1 MIRNSRIHAL
11 KSSNIP
17 EDSVTRRV
25 VASIAEDADSD
36 HGGAEHGE
44 LWLVSYADLMTLLFG
59 FFVMLYADAGRVQE
73 IKKTFQSE
81 EEIPLTQEKKPD
93 QSEEKKVLEDQ
104 VKDLQT
110 RVGALQFDL
119 DVKEKLLKEAEA
131 RFEKPQAE
139 DPVRARPDKVSFSAN
154 AITEQARL
162 LFRSP
167 CRMCVHFN
175 SYSPPQLNAIL
186 QASSGSVVIAH
197 VVRGGPADQAGLR
210 AGDVVDSINGRSP
223 TERALFESLPI
234 GQQVEVQVRRF
245 GLPLKLIVKLD
256 AVDPSVEAMI
266 RSTDSEPVRKVG
278 GLEVSKIGIKERISY
293 YIPSEIEG
301 LLVTGSC
308 RRCGGQGY
316 RLEAGDVVVSLNGEM
331 ITSAEQLNQLW
342 NGMAAVEVWK
352 KNSRT
357 FELME
362 MSPG

>member
-1 MIRNSRIHAL
+1 MIPNPRIQRL
-11 KSSNIP
+11 KSSDIP

-25 VASIAEDADSD
+25 VASIAEEAESD
-36 HGGAEHGE
+36 HGGSEHGE

-59 FFVMLYADAGRVQE
+59 FFVMLYADAGRMQD
-73 IKKTFQSE
+73 IQKTFQSDE
-81 EEIPLTQEKKPD
+81 ETPLTQD
-93 QSEEKKVLEDQ
+93 QKIDPKDLETQ
-104 VKDLQT
+104 VKELQT

-119 DVKEKLLKEAEA
+119 DVKEKLLKEAQA
-131 RFEKPQAE
+131 LVEKPQAE
-139 DPVRARPDKVSFSAN
+139 DPVRSRPDKVSYSVN

-175 SYSPPQLNAIL
+175 SGTSSRLNAIL
-186 QASSGSVVIAH
+186 QASSGSVIVSH

-210 AGDVVDSINGRSP
+210 AGDVVDSINGRNPS
-223 TERALFESLPI
+223 ERALFETLPI

-245 GLPLKLIVKLD
+245 GLPMKFAVKLD
-256 AVDPSVEAMI
+256 AVDPSVEAML
-266 RSTDSEPVRKVG
+266 RSSEAEPVSKVG

-308 RRCGGQGY
+308 RKCGGQGY
-316 RLEAGDVVVSLNGEM
+316 RLEAGDVVVSLNGEV
-331 ITSAEQLNQLW
+331 ITSTEQLNQLW
-342 NGMAAVEVWK
+342 IGMASVEVWK
-352 KNSRT
+352 KSSRT

-362 MSPG
+362 ISPG

>member
-1 MIRNSRIHAL
+1 MSRTNRIQSL
-11 KSSNIP
+11 KSADIP

-25 VASIAEDADSD
+25 VASIADDSESD

-59 FFVMLYADAGRVQE
+59 FFVMLYADAGRMQE

-81 EEIPLTQEKKPD
+81 EEVKLTQDQKSEQKAEKTD
-93 QSEEKKVLEDQ
+93 LEAQ
-104 VKDLQT
+104 VKELQT

-119 DVKEKLLKEAEA
+119 DVKEKLLKEAESKTE
-131 RFEKPQAE
+131 RPQPE
-139 DPVRARPDKVSFSAN
+139 DPVRSRPDKVSFSVN

-175 SYSPPQLNAIL
+175 TSYDTRLNGIL
-186 QASSGSVVIAH
+186 QASSGSIVIAH

-234 GQQVEVQVRRF
+234 GQQIEVQVRRF
-245 GLPLKLIVKLD
+245 GLPIKVSLKLD
-256 AVDPSVEAMI
+256 SVDPSVEAMI
-266 RSTDSEPVRKVG
+266 KSADSEPVKKVG
-278 GLEVSKIGIKERISY
+278 GLEVSKIGLKERISY

-301 LLVTGSC
+301 LLITGPC
-308 RRCGGQGY
+308 RRCGGQGF

-331 ITSAEQLNQLW
+331 VTSAEQLNQLW
-342 NGMAAVEVWK
+342 IGMAAVEVWK
-352 KNSRT
+352 KSSRT